1 MKTFLPLLFLIC
13 FLPKMIFAQLNGEY
27 TINPELPASTN
38 NYQDF
43 SNAVSDLMYGVRND
57 GIAPNGIG
65 VSDTVIFNIAN
76 GFYNETI
83 NIGKIFGASDTTIV
97 IFQSESG
104 NNSDVVIH
112 GENLNAQNSAVI
124 ILDNAN
130 YLQIKDL
137 TIEADSGEYARAVY
151 FKNNSSYITFSGN
164 HIKGIDIKTIDNTNY
179 LYAVIYFDINSESYN
194 HNIFE
199 NNIIEEG
206 SCGIYIN
213 NGSGNIFEN
222 NQFIKQYYR
231 SLYVNRN
238 HYPLITG
245 NHFYNPDNEENVY
258 AIFLHYCLDSMKVIN
273 NIIEGDY
280 HLAIYNY
287 GSNRSTYYGYALIA
301 NNFINVK
308 KHGIL
313 NKYARYAKY
322 YHNNVKVTINNSYA
336 FYATSTS
343 QNDSKY
349 LYLKNNNLIAEDG
362 YGIYYHQYHVYG
374 FYSDNN
380 NIYAEITGR
389 YTISGSNHVNKT
401 TLADWQSAVNK
412 DLNSISEDPMFHSS
426 SDLHTYNSNLIGG
439 GDSIAALSVLYD
451 IDGDARPDFPCIGAD
466 EFVMPDIYGDAGIVS
481 VDSLINFVPVLVND
495 SLDVYVTLINQGVDT
510 LFSTTVNWSVNE
522 TAQTQ
527 FNWNDT
533 LLVDSTISIKIG
545 AYKFLAQGSGYN
557 FKVYTSEPNGGV
569 DIYAA
574 NDTVNY
580 DFYTALDGNYTIG
593 GAESDFETFSNA
605 VEIMNNY
612 GISNNVV
619 FNIRDGVYNER
630 VVINE
635 IQGTDETKTIT
646 FQSESGDSSL
656 VVLQYG
662 ISNNPV
668 FCLDGADFVT
678 IKQLSIIQTSSGQAI
693 TIKNGANNNEVL
705 NCFLQGYQTT
715 SESEKYAVIY
725 SPSSVDA
732 LDINNVFKNNYILY
746 GNLGIFY
753 YGDNTSYIEPGTIIE
768 NNILKDQTFRA
779 IQLRYQDAPVISS
792 NTIQTDVGKTNNLGI
807 YALNCDNGLRIVNNN
822 VKARYMG
829 IDVNACDGTSDNYGL
844 VAGNI
849 VYVEGSHTTNFGI
862 YLGNSN
868 YQWTINNTS
877 VNNGASGKT
886 NYAYCLAGTSLN
898 IKLKNNILIAPNG
911 YGIYFDYYNGSRIA
925 LSDYNNI
932 VAETTGRRRTGSSSY
947 VSYSTLNDWQTY
959 GFDSHSFSENVN
971 FISETDLHL
980 TEYNKILDR
989 TGDTVTYAELSYDID
1004 GDVRNMEHPDIGGDE
1019 FIAPEGIDAAITSI
1033 YTTESAPYL
1042 AGDYNIYTT
1051 IKNLCIDTLFNA
1063 DVCWT
1068 VNGVI
1073 QTTYNFEGALEITRD
1088 SIINLGTINFEASQV
1103 YDIKVWSSM
1112 PNGANDCLNNN
1123 DTLQLTL
1130 HGALEGGTYTIG
1142 GTEPDFENFTELA
1155 DYFNFGG
1162 VYESDTFNFLVRDG
1176 IYNEQFIIDSIPGAN
1191 SNSLFTFSSESQDS
1205 SLVIL
1210 TYASNSSDSNYV
1222 MLLNEIG
1229 NIEFNQITFKATGN
1243 YQRVV
1248 YMYDTY
1254 GIKFN
1259 NCVFEGQKYTA
1270 ETDYE
1275 LILANFDSDLNNWEF
1290 NNNLFIGG
1298 NYGIIYYGDEIF
1310 NNKGLIINN
1319 NVFQENISGLHISNI
1334 DSLTIETNQINSLE
1348 NGIYIDNCLYSEI
1361 ISNEISGVDNG
1372 IIIETSDTY
1381 NILNNNVNSKI
1392 LGIDISNVNSEF
1404 NIRNNR
1410 ILTSGNEID
1419 EVYGIRFNNTLCTLE
1434 NNGIVAN
1441 NFITMQG
1448 GSETSGIKV
1457 ENSSYIA
1464 FYYNNVN
1471 ISNSNEISKA
1481 INLMSSCNN
1490 TTLINNIFA
1499 NYSNAYA
1506 LFSDVIVSDLV
1517 DTSDYNSFYSSGDFI
1532 CNINGYNINT
1542 IENYRIVCPGID
1554 SNSLQTNPY
1563 YTSITNLTP
1572 NNSLLNN
1579 TGCPVALITD
1589 DINGYER
1596 DAANPD
1602 IGAII
1607 FSVRNIDAGIIEIF
1621 TDSDLLCNGNYN
1633 FYAIISNFGT
1643 EILTS
1648 DIVKWSVND
1657 MLKTTINWNGELQT
1671 NETDTVFLGTHD
1683 ITSEQ
1688 LLTLKAWTT
1697 FPNNNTDEN
1706 TSNDLFEKDFE
1717 KGISG
1722 EYSIGKSSNNDF
1734 NSFTEAVNF
1743 LTNSLRI
1750 CSAVVFNVE
1759 EGTYNES
1766 FEITE
1771 LTGASSENTITFRSV
1786 SEKNNS
1792 VIITTDE
1799 YAEYLVS
1806 LNGADNIIFDNI
1818 RFEIYDNS
1826 DYGILFKNGACN
1838 NTITN
1843 CKFIAPPEYG
1853 YCIHSEYNS
1862 NNENDDYN
1870 IISNNAFENGD
1881 YAIYWEGN
1889 NDMDKYDN
1897 GIEITGNIFT
1907 GQYSIGIEAYNIDGI
1922 KINNNQ
1928 ITNNSNSDDYYN
1940 AIYFYTDNYINNSF
1954 EISNNLI
1961 DLYNGERAIYANA
1974 YYDKKGISSIISN
1987 NSISFT
1993 SSYSWFT
2000 GIYTSYSN
2008 NLHVLNNSVNLYG
2021 EASNSKCFYTESCYS
2036 LVVLNNIFSNN
2047 SGGYSIYGYGG
2058 SKSYQSDYNILNT
2071 TGSYLARWNGTYIAD
2086 LTTLQ
2091 SHSSQ
2096 DYNSL
2101 SIDPVFYFDNDLRT
2115 CNYLLDG
2122 TALPTDYV
2130 TTDVNGNLRD
2140 VNNPDIG
2147 AYEFI
2152 SVENFDLGEDISI
2165 CGNDIFILDAG
2176 QTDGTYLWSTGDTTR
2191 TIPVTIAGTYSVQIN
2206 SNCGIVSDT
2215 ITITDNTSSAHA
2227 EFNYSY
2233 NDFKISFTNQST
2245 DASSYYWDFDDGNTS
2260 YDINPVHVYDSTGTY
2275 NVSLIAYHECNN
2287 DTIFEQIEVC
2297 QNTIAGYTYATH
2309 GGELTF
2315 TNTSHFAVSYIWYF
2329 GDGQTSEDKNPT
2341 YTYTENGMYSVSLV
2355 AYNICS
2361 TDSVTMNINVVACE
2375 AVNAAFTYS
2384 NDYDEI
2390 TFENQSVYA
2399 TDYLWDFGDGQTS
2412 EDENPIHIY
2421 TENGMYSVLLVA
2433 YNICSTDSVTMNI
2446 NVVTCETVNASFTY
2460 SNNNGEVTFE
2470 NLSVGATNYLWNF
2483 DDGQTSE
2490 SENPIHIYSENGTY
2504 TVTLTVNNEC
2514 NSNEMSIDI
2523 HVVVCEE
2530 VNAAFTYSND
2540 NGEVTFENLSVGATN
2555 YLWNFGDGQTSEDEN
2570 PTNIYSENGT
2580 YTVKLFALNSCES
2593 NSIEMDI
2600 TVIVCESVNAIYS
2613 FSISNKTV
2621 SFSNYSTGAIDIK
2634 WDFGDGQT
2642 SEELNPVHTY
2652 DNEGTYPVQLIA
2664 SNDCNSDTLLINV
2677 PVYLTDISDIE
2688 SVETINVFPN
2698 PSNGFFNV
2706 ELSLSK
2712 YSDITIL
2719 IFDVVGNKLIIKE
2732 FENVKYLRENI
2743 DISNY
2748 PAGIYYLKV
2757 MSGNNQ
2763 KVKRIVKQ

>member
-27 TINPELPASTN
+27 TINPELPASVN

-43 SNAVSDLMYGVRND
+43 SNAVSDLMYGIRND
-57 GIAPNGIG
+57 GITPNGMGI
-65 VSDTVIFNIAN
+65 SDTVIFNIAD

-83 NIGKIFGASDTTIV
+83 NIGKIFGASDTALV
-97 IFQSESG
+97 VFQSESG
-104 NNSDVVIH
+104 NNADVVIH

-124 ILDNAN
+124 TLDNAS
-130 YLQIKDL
+130 YLQIKNL
-137 TIEADSGEYARAVY
+137 TIEVDSGEYARAVY
-151 FKNNSSYITFSGN
+151 FKNNSSYITFSSN
-164 HIKGIDIKTIDNTNY
+164 HIKGIDIKTIDNTDY
-179 LYAVIYFDINSESYN
+179 LYAVIYFDINSTSYN
-194 HNIFE
+194 HNKFE

-206 SCGIYIN
+206 SCGVYIN

-231 SLYVNRN
+231 SLHVNRN

-245 NHFYNPDNEENVY
+245 NHFYNPDNYESIY
-258 AIFLHYCLDSMKVIN
+258 AIYLYYCLDSMKVIN

-280 HLAIYNY
+280 YLAINNY

-308 KHGIL
+308 TFGL
-313 NKYARYAKY
+313 YNKYARYAKY
-322 YHNNVKVTINNSYA
+322 YHNNVKVTGNGYA
-336 FYATSTS
+336 FYASSTS
-343 QNDSKY
+343 YQDSKY
-349 LYLKNNNLIAEDG
+349 LYLKNNNLIAENG

-380 NIYAEITGR
+380 NIYANITGR
-389 YTISGSNHVNKT
+389 YTTSGGSHVNKT

-426 SDLHTYNSNLIGG
+426 SDLHTYNQNLIGG
-439 GDSIAALSVLYD
+439 GDSIAALSVPHD
-451 IDGDARPDFPCIGAD
+451 IDGDARADFPCIGAD
-466 EFVMPDIYGDAGIVS
+466 EFVMPDVYGDAGIVS
-481 VDSLINFVPVLVND
+481 VDSLINFVPVLAND

-510 LFSTTVNWSVNE
+510 LFSTTINWSVNE
-522 TAQTQ
+522 TAQTPV
-527 FNWNDT
+527 NWNDT

-545 AYKFLAQGSGYN
+545 AYKFLAQGSRYN

-593 GAESDFETFSNA
+593 GTEPDFETFSNT

-612 GISNNVV
+612 GISNNVI

-630 VVINE
+630 VIINE
-635 IQGTDETKTIT
+635 IQGADETKTIT
-646 FQSESGDSSL
+646 FQSESGDSSS

-662 ISNNPV
+662 ISNNSV
-668 FCLDGADFVT
+668 LYLNGADFVT

-693 TIKNGANNNEVL
+693 AIKNGANNNQVL

-715 SESEKYAVIY
+715 NESEKYAVIY
-725 SPSSVDA
+725 SASSVDA
-732 LDINNVFKNNYILY
+732 LDINNVFKNNYVLY

-753 YGDNTSYIEPGTIIE
+753 YGYNASNIEPGTIVE
-768 NNILKDQTFRA
+768 NNIFKDQTFRA

-792 NTIQTDVGKTNNLGI
+792 NTIQTDVGKTTNLGI
-807 YALNCDNGLRIVNNN
+807 YALNCDNGLRIINNN

-862 YLGNSN
+862 YIGNSN

-877 VNNGASGKT
+877 VNNGIGYS
-886 NYAYCLAGTSLN
+886 YCLAGTSLN

-911 YGIYFDYYNGSRIA
+911 YGIYFDYYSGSRIV

-947 VSYSTLNDWQTY
+947 VNYSTLSNWQSY

-989 TGDTVTYAELSYDID
+989 TGDTVTYTELSYDID

-1019 FIAPEGIDAAITSI
+1019 FFAPEGIDAAITSI
-1033 YTTESAPYL
+1033 YTTESAPYF

-1063 DVCWT
+1063 DICWT
-1068 VNGVI
+1068 VNGVA
-1073 QTTYNFEGALEITRD
+1073 QTTYNFVGALEITRD
-1088 SIINLGTINFEASQV
+1088 SVINPGTINIEAGEV

-1112 PNGANDCLNNN
+1112 PNGANDCINSN
-1123 DTLQLTL
+1123 DTLQVSLY
-1130 HGALEGGTYTIG
+1130 GVLEGGTYTIG

-1155 DYFNFGG
+1155 DYFNLGG
-1162 VYESDTFNFLVRDG
+1162 VYESNTFNFLIRDG
-1176 IYNEQFIIDSIPGAN
+1176 IYNEQIIIDSIPGAD
-1191 SNSLFTFSSESQDS
+1191 SSSLFTFISESQDS

-1210 TYASNSSDSNYV
+1210 AYASNSSDSNYV
-1222 MLLNEIG
+1222 MFLNEIG

-1243 YQRVV
+1243 YQRVIS
-1248 YMYDTY
+1248 MYDTY

-1259 NCVFEGQKYTA
+1259 NCVFEGQKYAT

-1275 LILANFDSDLNNWEF
+1275 LILANIDSDLNNWEF
-1290 NNNLFIGG
+1290 NNNLFSGG
-1298 NYGIIYYGDEIF
+1298 NYGIIYSGDEIF

-1319 NVFQENISGLHISNI
+1319 NVFRENNSGLHISNM
-1334 DSLTIETNQINSLE
+1334 DSLTIEANQINSLE
-1348 NGIYIDNCLYSEI
+1348 NGIYVDNCLYSEI

-1372 IIIETSDTY
+1372 IIIETSDTF

-1392 LGIDISNVNSEF
+1392 LGVDINNINSEF

-1410 ILTSGNEID
+1410 ILTSGNEVD

-1434 NNGIVAN
+1434 NKGIVAN

-1448 GSETSGIKV
+1448 GFETSGIKV

-1464 FYYNNVN
+1464 FYYNSVN
-1471 ISNSNEISKA
+1471 ISNSNEVSKA

-1506 LFSDVIVSDLV
+1506 LFSDVIVSELV
-1517 DTSDYNSFYSSGDFI
+1517 DTSDCNDLYSSGDFI

-1554 SNSLQTNPY
+1554 SNSVQANPY

-1596 DAANPD
+1596 DAVNPD
-1602 IGAII
+1602 MGAII

-1648 DIVKWSVND
+1648 DVVNWSVND
-1657 MLKTTINWNGELQT
+1657 TLKTAVNWSGELQI
-1671 NETDTVFLGTHD
+1671 NKTDTVFLGDYD

-1697 FPNNNTDEN
+1697 FPNNTTDEN

-1722 EYSIGKSSNNDF
+1722 EYSIGKSINNDF
-1734 NSFTEAVNF
+1734 NSFNEAVNF
-1743 LTNSLRI
+1743 LTNSPRI

-1766 FEITE
+1766 FEIPE
-1771 LTGASSENTITFRSV
+1771 IFGVSSENTITFRSV
-1786 SEKNNS
+1786 SENNNP
-1792 VIITTDE
+1792 VIFTDE

-1818 RFEIYDNS
+1818 TFEIYDNS

-1843 CKFIAPPEYG
+1843 CKFIAPIENG
-1853 YCIHSEYNS
+1853 YCIYSEYNS
-1862 NNENDDYN
+1862 NEENDDYN
-1870 IISNNAFENGD
+1870 IISNNIFENGD
-1881 YAIYWEGN
+1881 YGIYWEGD
-1889 NDMDKYDN
+1889 NDLNKYDKN
-1897 GIEITGNIFT
+1897 IEITGNIFT
-1907 GQYSIGIEAYNIDGI
+1907 EQYYIGIEAYYVDGI
-1922 KINNNQ
+1922 TINNNR
-1928 ITNNSNSDDYYN
+1928 ITNNSNSYDYYN
-1940 AIYFYTDNYINNSF
+1940 AIYLDFDNYINNRF

-1961 DLYNGERAIYANA
+1961 DLYNGEIAIYVA
-1974 YYDKKGISSIISN
+1974 YSYTNEGIPSIISN

-1993 SSYSWFT
+1993 SSYSSFI
-2000 GIYTSYSN
+2000 GIYADELN

-2021 EASNSKCFYTESCYS
+2021 GASDSKSFYTDDCYG

-2047 SGGYSIYGYGG
+2047 AGGYSIYGYCG
-2058 SKSYQSDYNILNT
+2058 SNSYQSDYNILNT

-2091 SHSSQ
+2091 SNYSQ

-2101 SIDPVFYFDNDLRT
+2101 NIDPVFYSDDDLRT

-2130 TTDVNGNLRD
+2130 TTDINGNLRD
-2140 VNNPDIG
+2140 INSPDIG

-2176 QTDGTYLWSTGDTTR
+2176 QSDGTYIWSTGDTTR
-2191 TIPVTIAGTYSVQIN
+2191 TIPVTVAGTYSVQIS

-2215 ITITDNTSSAHA
+2215 IIVTKNTSTAYA
-2227 EFNYSY
+2227 EFDYSFD
-2233 NDFKISFTNQST
+2233 DFKISFTNQST
-2245 DASSYYWDFDDGNTS
+2245 DASSYYWNFGDENIS
-2260 YDINPVHVYDSTGTY
+2260 YDVNPVHKYDSAGTY

-2287 DTIFEQIEVC
+2287 DTIFKQIKVC
-2297 QNTIAGYTYATH
+2297 RNAIAGYTYSID
-2309 GGELTF
+2309 GGELAF
-2315 TNTSHFAVSYIWYF
+2315 TNTSQFAVSYIWYF
-2329 GDGQTSEDKNPT
+2329 GDGQTIEDENPT
-2341 YTYTENGMYSVSLV
+2341 HIYTENGMYSVSLV

-2361 TDSVTMNINVVACE
+2361 RDSVTMNINVIACE
-2375 AVNAAFTYS
+2375 A
-2384 NDYDEI
+2384 
-2390 TFENQSVYA
+2390 
-2399 TDYLWDFGDGQTS
+2399 
-2412 EDENPIHIY
+2412 
-2421 TENGMYSVLLVA
+2421 
-2433 YNICSTDSVTMNI
+2433 
-2446 NVVTCETVNASFTY
+2446 
-2460 SNNNGEVTFE
+2460 
-2470 NLSVGATNYLWNF
+2470 
-2483 DDGQTSE
+2483 
-2490 SENPIHIYSENGTY
+2490 
-2504 TVTLTVNNEC
+2504 
-2514 NSNEMSIDI
+2514 
-2523 HVVVCEE
+2523 
-2530 VNAAFTYSND
+2530 
-2540 NGEVTFENLSVGATN
+2540 
-2555 YLWNFGDGQTSEDEN
+2555 
-2570 PTNIYSENGT
+2570 
-2580 YTVKLFALNSCES
+2580 
-2593 NSIEMDI
+2593 
-2600 TVIVCESVNAIYS
+2600 VNAIYS
-2613 FSISNKTV
+2613 FSISEKTV

-2634 WDFGDGQT
+2634 WDFGDGQI

-2677 PVYLTDISDIE
+2677 PVYLTDVSDIE

-2706 ELSLSK
+2706 ELSISK
-2712 YSDITIL
+2712 YSDITIS
-2719 IFDVVGNKLIIKE
+2719 IFDVVGNNLIMKK
-2732 FENVKYLRENI
+2732 FKNVKYLHENI

-2763 KVKRIVKQ
+2763 KVNRIIKQ